1 MANRKELKVGDY
13 VSSWGFDF
21 TPPTWWERIL
31 WSPRWYWND
40 LSYWLRKQGQRL
52 RDGFPS
58 EESFDFYSHC
68 AKWSLPRL
76 KQLRNNLHG
85 HPINFMDEADDQ
97 NSTNQYFFSFMCSI
111 EPKPTPHEKWESIL
125 DKIIW
130 SMENFDKDVDP
141 IYPPNW
147 DDRQVVTEVSDKGI
161 TFKRADERNV
171 DWSPVT
177 DHERRVQAGFEL
189 FGKYF
194 QNLWD

>member
-1 MANRKELKVGDY
+1 
-13 VSSWGFDF
+13 
-21 TPPTWWERIL
+21 
-31 WSPRWYWND
+31 
-40 LSYWLRKQGQRL
+40 
-52 RDGFPS
+52 
-58 EESFDFYSHC
+58 
-68 AKWSLPRL
+68 
-76 KQLRNNLHG
+76 
-85 HPINFMDEADDQ
+85 
-97 NSTNQYFFSFMCSI
+97 
-111 EPKPTPHEKWESIL
+111 
-125 DKIIW
+125 
-130 SMENFDKDVDP
+130 MENFDKDVDP